1 MRAVRWHGRGD
12 VRLDEIPVP
21 EPAVGQVLLR
31 VEAAA
36 ICGTDVDEVRWG
48 PVTVP
53 LEPHPVS
60 GRAAPITLGH
70 EIVGSVAHQG
80 PGSQLPVGTR
90 VAPWPS
96 RPCGHCR
103 DCATGHAN
111 RCPSMVSL
119 GMSVD
124 GGMADFV
131 AVDEAD
137 CVTVDPGLPM
147 ERAVLVEPGAVVLHA
162 LHRADVRG
170 RRIAVVG
177 IGSVGLLMIEAARRA
192 GAATVVAVAR
202 SERSRAAARAAGAD
216 EVQRPD
222 AAARVDAELVFETA
236 GAAPAVA
243 AALAATRRGGRV
255 IVLGGHVRPLPLEL
269 LDLTVREV
277 ALEGSVSHCFE
288 DFVAAARAI
297 AAGDLAATPRE
308 VELAPLEAGPDLLR
322 AEASGVKRILV
333 PGRS

>member
-1 MRAVRWHGRGD
+1 
-12 VRLDEIPVP
+12 
-21 EPAVGQVLLR
+21 
-31 VEAAA
+31 
-36 ICGTDVDEVRWG
+36 
-48 PVTVP
+48 
-53 LEPHPVS
+53 
-60 GRAAPITLGH
+60 
-70 EIVGSVAHQG
+70 
-80 PGSQLPVGTR
+80 
-90 VAPWPS
+90 
-96 RPCGHCR
+96 
-103 DCATGHAN
+103 
-111 RCPSMVSL
+111 MVSL

-131 AVDEAD
+131 AVDEAH
-137 CVTVDPGLPM
+137 CVTVDAGLPM

-255 IVLGGHVRPLPLEL
+255 IVLGGHVRPLPLDL